1 MEITGIARAENQDW
15 AGCRVGVRQIPASRR
30 VTGSVMLSSAP
41 SMPNRLAAFCTV
53 LSACLLLIAAPT
65 AAAATP
71 AATRVQGS
79 GVQPQLG
86 FACCDQGIAPM
97 QALFADHDVV
107 AALHDL
113 HAQVAI
119 AIADFSPERAQ
130 VVRFLNHQ
138 QIPVIAGV
146 TLQTKD
152 GPYFNADDV
161 AEAPAQIAS
170 FEKWTQDNGLRWDAV
185 GLDIEPNFRELAALN
200 KNRWLLFTTLLRNSL
215 DGKRIERAQEAYS
228 ALIRQIQSQGYPVE
242 TYTLP
247 YGPVERNLH
256 TTLID
261 RLLGTMDVR
270 GNENDVMIYTSYAR
284 PVGSA
289 IIMDLG
295 PYTQGIVVGIT
306 DGPPPAGSGF
316 GPLDWDEFSSDL
328 IVASHFAHHIGVY
341 NLEGC
346 VSQGFLPRLETMDWG
361 GFVVIPAAAVSRAR
375 RHVMAFSI
383 ALWIGSNLLYLAAAF
398 LLTVFCIWWWHARRH
413 REN

>member
-1 MEITGIARAENQDW
+1 MQPFGPTY
-15 AGCRVGVRQIPASRR
+15 PRR
-30 VTGSVMLSSAP
+30 RTISS
-41 SMPNRLAAFCTV
+41 LTLFVCFCTPIV
-53 LSACLLLIAAPT
+53 AP
-65 AAAATP
+65 P
-71 AATRVQGS
+71 AVASSPAEIRVQGP
-79 GVQPQLG
+79 GVRPQLA

-113 HAQVAI
+113 HAQVAV

-130 VVRFLNHQ
+130 VVRFLNQQ

-161 AEAPAQIAS
+161 AEAPAQIAA
-170 FEKWTQDNGLRWDAV
+170 FEKWTRENGLHWDAV
-185 GLDIEPNFRELAALN
+185 GLDIEPNFSELAAL
-200 KNRWLLFTTLLRNSL
+200 KNHRWRLIKTLLRNGFDS
-215 DGKRIERAQEAYS
+215 KRIERAQEAYS

-261 RLLGTMDVR
+261 RLLGTVDVS
-270 GNENDVMIYTSYAR
+270 GGENDVMIYTSYAR

-289 IIMDLG
+289 IIWDLG
-295 PYTQGIVVGIT
+295 PYTQGIIVGVT
-306 DGPPPAGSGF
+306 DGLTPAGSGF

-328 IVASHFAHHIGVY
+328 IVASHFAHHIGVF

-346 VSQGFLPRLETMDWG
+346 VRHGYLPRLETMDWG
-361 GFVVIPAAAVSRAR
+361 GSLVIPAASVSRAKR
-375 RHVMAFSI
+375 QVMALSI
-383 ALWIGSNLLYLAAAF
+383 ALWIGSNLLYFAAA
-398 LLTVFCIWWWHARRH
+398 LLLVILFVWRWRVRRLKSKVPG
-413 REN
+413 

>member
-1 MEITGIARAENQDW
+1 
-15 AGCRVGVRQIPASRR
+15 
-30 VTGSVMLSSAP
+30 
-41 SMPNRLAAFCTV
+41 MPNRLAASCIALF
-53 LSACLLLIAAPT
+53 ACLYLVAAPS

-71 AATRVQGS
+71 AAIRIQGA

-97 QALFADHDVV
+97 QALFADRDVI

-113 HAQVAI
+113 HAQVAM

-130 VVRFLNHQ
+130 VVRFLNQQ

-152 GPYFNADDV
+152 GPYFNADDA
-161 AEAPAQIAS
+161 AEAPAQIAA
-170 FEKWTQDNGLRWDAV
+170 FEKWTHENGLRWDAV
-185 GLDIEPNFRELAALN
+185 GLDIEPNFGELAAL
-200 KNRWLLFTTLLRNSL
+200 KKHRWLLVTTLLRNSL

-242 TYTLP
+242 TYTMP
-247 YGPVERNLH
+247 YGPLERNLH
-256 TTLID
+256 TTLLD
-261 RLLGTMDVR
+261 RLLGTIDVR

-289 IIMDLG
+289 IIWDLG
-295 PYTQGIVVGIT
+295 PYTQGIVVGVT
-306 DGPPPAGSGF
+306 DGPPPAGSGN

-328 IVASHFAHHIGVY
+328 IVASHFTRHIGIY

-346 VSQGFLPRLETMDWG
+346 VRQGFLPRLETLDWG
-361 GFVVIPAAAVSRAR
+361 GFVVIPAASVSRAK

-383 ALWIGSNLLYLAAAF
+383 ALWVGSNLLYLTAAAF
-398 LLTVFCIWWWHARRH
+398 LLALFCIWWRRARRF
-413 REN
+413 RSQPPR

>member
-1 MEITGIARAENQDW
+1 
-15 AGCRVGVRQIPASRR
+15 
-30 VTGSVMLSSAP
+30 
-41 SMPNRLAAFCTV
+41 
-53 LSACLLLIAAPT
+53 
-65 AAAATP
+65 
-71 AATRVQGS
+71 
-79 GVQPQLG
+79 
-86 FACCDQGIAPM
+86 M

-113 HAQVAI
+113 HAQVAV

-130 VVRFLNHQ
+130 VVRFLNQQ

-161 AEAPAQIAS
+161 AEAPAQIAA
-170 FEKWTQDNGLRWDAV
+170 FEKWTRENGLHWDAV
-185 GLDIEPNFRELAALN
+185 GLDIEPNFSELAAL
-200 KNRWLLFTTLLRNSL
+200 KNHRWRLIKTLLRNGFDS
-215 DGKRIERAQEAYS
+215 KRIERAQEAYS

-261 RLLGTMDVR
+261 RLLGTVDVS
-270 GNENDVMIYTSYAR
+270 GGENDVMIYTSYAR

-289 IIMDLG
+289 IIWDLG
-295 PYTQGIVVGIT
+295 PYTQGIIVGVT
-306 DGPPPAGSGF
+306 DGLTPAGSGF

-328 IVASHFAHHIGVY
+328 IVASHFAHHIGVF

-346 VSQGFLPRLETMDWG
+346 VRHGYLPRLETMDWG
-361 GFVVIPAAAVSRAR
+361 GSVVIPAASVSRAKR
-375 RHVMAFSI
+375 QVMALSI
-383 ALWIGSNLLYLAAAF
+383 ALWIGSNLLYFAAAA
-398 LLTVFCIWWWHARRH
+398 LLLVILFVWRWRVRRLKSKVPG
-413 REN
+413 